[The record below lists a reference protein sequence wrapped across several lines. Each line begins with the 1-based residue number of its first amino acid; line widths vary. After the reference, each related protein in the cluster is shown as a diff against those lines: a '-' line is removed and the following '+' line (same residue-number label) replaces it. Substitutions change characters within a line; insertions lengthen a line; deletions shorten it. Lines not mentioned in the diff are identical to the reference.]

1 MRGKGS
7 YRSIVGFPVDEMS
20 VDQLSVDQI
29 SVYCIVDQM
38 SVDQMSVD
46 QMSVDQLSPNVNGKQ
61 SSCTIRPVFCFIFSE
76 GYKLLCNKDHIAIG
90 QKPSLFTL

>member
-1 MRGKGS
+1 
-7 YRSIVGFPVDEMS
+7 MS

-29 SVYCIVDQM
+29 SVYCIVDQMSVDQM